1 MKALSAIDV
10 QPELPERLSAL
21 LEIAYNLRWS
31 WHPEAIQLLRRLDPD
46 LWEATGHNPVLVLGT
61 IQQDR
66 LEQIA
71 ADEGLLAQLDR
82 IAGGLRE
89 YRKQTTWFD
98 KTHGQA
104 DRPRVAYF
112 SAEFGLTESLPIYSG
127 GLGVLAGDHMKAAS
141 ELGIPLVGV
150 GLLYQKGYFQ
160 QYLNADG
167 WQQETYPDNDFYN
180 LPLRPLI
187 GHDGRPLRVTMD
199 FPGRTVLAQV
209 WDAQV
214 GRVRLFMMDTNVP
227 ENAADDRAIT
237 AELYG
242 GDSERR
248 IQQEIVLGMGG
259 VRVLIALGWR
269 HIVCH
274 LNEGHS
280 AFSALERIRIFR
292 RDEGMTF
299 DQALELVRKSTVFTT
314 HTPVPA
320 GIDEFPEP
328 LVRKYFTD
336 FAAGVGVE
344 WPAFMSF
351 GRLRPDDHDSP
362 FNMFALAVNL
372 SYRANGVSRL
382 HGQVSRRMWQGG
394 WPELPVDEIPIG
406 AVTNGIHTRSWIS
419 LEMSELYDR
428 YLGPAWVSQPADQTI
443 WKNVDRI
450 PDEELWRTHE
460 RRRERLVAF
469 ARRRL
474 VRQLERRGAL
484 DHEIQAAH
492 EALQPGALT
501 IGFARRFATYKR
513 ATLLFRDR
521 ERIKRLLSAT
531 DRPIQIIIA
540 GKAHPR
546 DLQGKELI
554 KEIVHFSRQ
563 ADIRRHV
570 VFLEDYDVALAR
582 NLVQGVDVWLN
593 TPRRPLEACG
603 TSGMKVVFNGGLNA
617 SILDGWWDEAY
628 TRDCGWAI
636 GSGEM
641 YADSALQDEVEAN
654 ALYHLLEEEIIPLFY
669 ERGLDGLPRPWIA
682 RIKNSM
688 RELCPRFNANRMV
701 REYTETFYLPAI
713 SECDTLA
720 ADREALDA
728 YCRWKDNI
736 RQNWD
741 RVTIVRVESPDHE
754 RTTVGKPITV
764 SATVALGAL
773 SPEDVQVQ
781 LYIGLLDTQGEI
793 RDAAAIPLT
802 ECQPSGEGRWNFSG
816 HTTCARSGRH
826 GYSVRVLPSHPRM
839 THPFEMRLIRW
850 PAIQRIRPD

>member
-21 LEIAYNLRWS
+21 LEIAYNLRWC

-46 LWEATGHNPVLVLGT
+46 LWESTGHNPVLMLGT
-61 IQQDR
+61 IQQER
-66 LEQIA
+66 LEAIA
-71 ADEGLLAQLDR
+71 ADEGLLAQIDR
-82 IAGGLRE
+82 IATRLRE
-89 YRKQTTWFD
+89 YRHQTTWYD
-98 KTHGQA
+98 KTHGKT

-112 SAEFGLTESLPIYSG
+112 SAEFGLTECLPIYSG
-127 GLGVLAGDHMKAAS
+127 GLGVLAGDHLKAAS

-187 GHDGRPLRVTMD
+187 GHDGRALKVAVE
-199 FPGRTVLAQV
+199 FPGRRVLAQV
-209 WDAQV
+209 WEVTV
-214 GRVRLFMMDTNVP
+214 GRTRLFLMDCNVP
-227 ENAADDRAIT
+227 ENASDDRMIT

-259 VRVLIALGWR
+259 VRALATLGWESL
-269 HIVCH
+269 VCH

-280 AFSALERIRIFR
+280 AFSALERVRMLM
-292 RDEGMTF
+292 RDHGMTTCE
-299 DQALELVRKSTVFTT
+299 AVELVRKSTIFTT
-314 HTPVPA
+314 HTAVPA

-328 LVRKYFTD
+328 LVRTYFND
-336 FAAGVGVE
+336 FAAGIGID
-344 WPAFMSF
+344 WPTFMSF
-351 GRLRPDDHDSP
+351 GRLRPEDRDSP

-372 SYRANGVSRL
+372 SYRANGVSQL
-382 HGQVSRRMWQGG
+382 HGQVSRRLWQRG
-394 WPELPVDEIPIG
+394 WPELPMDEIPIG
-406 AVTNGIHTRSWIS
+406 SVTNGIHTRSWIS

-428 YLGPAWVSQPADQTI
+428 YLGPAWASQPADQTI
-443 WKNVDRI
+443 WRNIDRI

-460 RRRERLVAF
+460 RRRERMVAF

-484 DHEIQAAH
+484 DHEIQAAR
-492 EALQPGALT
+492 EALQPDALT

-521 ERIKRLLSAT
+521 ERLKRLVT
-531 DRPIQIIIA
+531 GNDRPVQIIIA

-546 DLQGKELI
+546 DHQGKELI
-554 KEIVHFSRQ
+554 KEIVHFSRHPEL
-563 ADIRRHV
+563 RRHI
-570 VFLEDYDVALAR
+570 VFLEDYDLSLAR

-603 TSGMKVVFNGGLNA
+603 TSGMKAVFNGGLNA

-628 TRDCGWAI
+628 HRDCGWAI

-641 YADSALQDEVEAN
+641 YSDSALQDEVEAN
-654 ALYHLLEEEIIPLFY
+654 ALYHLLEEEVIPLFY
-669 ERGLDGLPRPWIA
+669 DRGPDHLPRAWIA
-682 RIKNSM
+682 RMKNSM
-688 RELCPRFNANRMV
+688 RRLCPQFNANRMV
-701 REYTETFYLPAI
+701 REYTERFYLPAI
-713 SECDTLA
+713 EEYEALA
-720 ADREALDA
+720 ADREALRA
-728 YCRWKDNI
+728 YCSWKEKI

-741 RVTIVRVESPDHE
+741 RVMIVAVESPDHG
-754 RTTVGKPITV
+754 RTTVGKPVTV

-781 LYIGLLDTQGEI
+781 LFIGLLDAQDEI
-793 RDAAAIPLT
+793 GGAVAIPLA
-802 ECQPSGEGRWNFSG
+802 ERRPAGDGRWVFTGS
-816 HTTCARSGRH
+816 TTCPRSGRH
-826 GYSVRVLPSHPRM
+826 GYSLRVLPSHVRM
-839 THPFEMRLIRW
+839 TQPFETRLIRW
-850 PAIQRIRPD
+850 PALQRIRPD